1 MSDND
6 SKKELYKKNLQER
19 HSEAKT
25 IRKIVFIIFI
35 ILLLAISG
43 IIGGGYLYIKSALEP
58 VDPTNKEP
66 IEVTI
71 PIGSS
76 PTAIARILEEHDVVK
91 NAKVFR
97 YYTKFKNE
105 SGFQAGEYTLN
116 QSMNF
121 DEIIESLKSGIFMGE
136 PVFKMVIPE
145 GKQLEEIATIIA
157 EQTGYKQEE
166 VINKM
171 DDTEYVR
178 GLISKYPSILTEE
191 ILNEDIK
198 HPLEGYLFPATYP
211 FYEKKPSIESIVE
224 TMLDQTEK
232 ILVKYA
238 GLMEGNKY
246 IDSTHKLLTMASLIE
261 EEATAQTDRETISS
275 VFYNRLDSDMPLQT
289 DPTVLY
295 ALGEHKKRVLYDHL
309 GVNSPYN
316 TYKIKGLTPGPIA
329 NAGESSLSAALN
341 PAETDFLYFLAAPTG
356 EVYYS
361 KTLEEHNAKKAQYI
375 TNQQE

>member
-1 MSDND
+1 MSDNE
-6 SKKELYKKNLQER
+6 SKKDVYKKNLQER
-19 HSEAKT
+19 HREARM
-25 IRKIVFIIFI
+25 IRKIVFIVFI
-35 ILLLAISG
+35 IILLAISG

-76 PTAIARILEEHDVVK
+76 PTAIARILEENDIVK
-91 NAKVFR
+91 NARVFR

-105 SGFQAGEYTLN
+105 SGFQAGEYTFN

-121 DEIIESLKSGIFMGE
+121 DEIIESLKSGILMGE
-136 PVFKMVIPE
+136 PTFKLVIPE

-157 EQTGYKQEE
+157 EQTGYTQEE

-171 DDTEYVR
+171 DDSDYVR
-178 GLISKYPSILTEE
+178 DLISRYPSVLTEE
-191 ILNEDIK
+191 ILNKDIK

-224 TMLDQTEK
+224 TMLEQTEK

-238 GLMEGNKY
+238 GLIEGNKY

-275 VFYNRLDSDMPLQT
+275 VFYNRLDADMPLQT

-295 ALGEHKKRVLYDHL
+295 ALGKHEKRVLYEHL
-309 GVNSPYN
+309 DVNSPYN
-316 TYKIKGLTPGPIA
+316 TYKNKGLTPGPIA
-329 NAGESSLSAALN
+329 NSGESSLSAALN
-341 PAETDFLYFLAAPTG
+341 PAETDYLYFLAAPTG

-361 KTLEEHNAKKAQYI
+361 KTLEEHNVKKAQYI
-375 TNQQE
+375 TNQQ

>member
-1 MSDND
+1 MSDNE
-6 SKKELYKKNLQER
+6 SKKDIYIKNLQER
-19 HSEAKT
+19 HREAKT
-25 IRKIVFIIFI
+25 IRKIVFITFI
-35 ILLLAISG
+35 VILVVLSG

-76 PTAIARILEEHDVVK
+76 PTAIARILEENDIVK
-91 NAKVFR
+91 HAKVFR

-105 SGFQAGEYTLN
+105 SGFQAGEYIFN

-121 DEIIESLKSGIFMGE
+121 DQIIESLKSGILMGE
-136 PVFKMVIPE
+136 PVFKLVIPE

-157 EQTGYKQEE
+157 EQTGYTQEE
-166 VINKM
+166 IMKKV
-171 DDTEYVR
+171 DDPTYVKD
-178 GLISKYPSILTEE
+178 LISRFPNTLSEE
-191 ILNEDIK
+191 ILNKDIK

-224 TMLDQTEK
+224 TMLEQTDK
-232 ILVKYA
+232 ILVKYV

-261 EEATAQTDRETISS
+261 EEATAQTDREQISS
-275 VFYNRLDSDMPLQT
+275 VFYNRLDDGMPLQT

-309 GVNSPYN
+309 EVNSPYN
-316 TYKIKGLTPGPIA
+316 TYKNQGLTPGPIA

-341 PAETDFLYFLAAPTG
+341 PAETDYLYFLAAPTG

-361 KTLEEHNAKKAQYI
+361 KTLDEHNAKKAQYI
-375 TNQQE
+375 TNQQ

>member
-1 MSDND
+1 MSDNE
-6 SKKELYKKNLQER
+6 SKKDLYKKNLQER
-19 HSEAKT
+19 HREAKT
-25 IRKIVFIIFI
+25 IRKIVFIVFI
-35 ILLLAISG
+35 VILVVLSG

-76 PTAIARILEEHDVVK
+76 PTAIARILEENDIVK
-91 NAKVFR
+91 HAKVFR

-105 SGFQAGEYTLN
+105 SGFQAGEYTFN

-121 DEIIESLKSGIFMGE
+121 DQIIESLKSGILMGE
-136 PVFKMVIPE
+136 PAFKLVIPE

-157 EQTGYKQEE
+157 EQTGYTKEE
-166 VINKM
+166 IMEKV
-171 DDTEYVR
+171 DDPTYVKD
-178 GLISKYPSILTEE
+178 LISRFPNTLSEE
-191 ILNEDIK
+191 ILNKDIK

-211 FYEKKPSIESIVE
+211 FYEKKPSIESIIE
-224 TMLDQTEK
+224 TMLEQTDK
-232 ILVKYA
+232 ILVKYV
-238 GLMEGNKY
+238 GLMEGNSY

-261 EEATAQTDRETISS
+261 EEATAQTDREQISS
-275 VFYNRLDSDMPLQT
+275 VFYNRLNDGMPLQT

-309 GVNSPYN
+309 EVNSPYN
-316 TYKIKGLTPGPIA
+316 TYKNQGLTPGPIA

-341 PAETDFLYFLAAPTG
+341 PAETDYLYFLAAPTG

-361 KTLEEHNAKKAQYI
+361 KTLDEHNAKKAQYI
-375 TNQQE
+375 TNQQ

>member
-1 MSDND
+1 MSDNE
-6 SKKELYKKNLQER
+6 SKKDLYKKNLQER
-19 HSEAKT
+19 HREAKT
-25 IRKIVFIIFI
+25 IRKIVFIVFI
-35 ILLLAISG
+35 VILVVLSG

-76 PTAIARILEEHDVVK
+76 PTAIARILEENDIVK
-91 NAKVFR
+91 HAKVFR

-105 SGFQAGEYTLN
+105 SGFQAGEYTFN

-121 DEIIESLKSGIFMGE
+121 DQIIESLKSGILMGE
-136 PVFKMVIPE
+136 PAFKLVIPE

-157 EQTGYKQEE
+157 EQTGYTKEE
-166 VINKM
+166 IMEKV
-171 DDTEYVR
+171 DDPTYVKD
-178 GLISKYPSILTEE
+178 LISRFPNTLSEE
-191 ILNEDIK
+191 ILNKDIK

-211 FYEKKPSIESIVE
+211 FYEKKPSIESIIE
-224 TMLDQTEK
+224 TMLEQTDK
-232 ILVKYA
+232 ILVKYV
-238 GLMEGNKY
+238 GLMEGNSY

-261 EEATAQTDRETISS
+261 EEATAQTDREQISS
-275 VFYNRLDSDMPLQT
+275 VFYNRLDDGMPLQT

-309 GVNSPYN
+309 EVNSPYN
-316 TYKIKGLTPGPIA
+316 TYKNQGLTPGPIA

-341 PAETDFLYFLAAPTG
+341 PAETDYLYFLAAPTG

-361 KTLEEHNAKKAQYI
+361 KTLDEHNAKKAQYI
-375 TNQQE
+375 TNQQ

>member
-1 MSDND
+1 MSDNE
-6 SKKELYKKNLQER
+6 SKKDLYKKNLQER
-19 HSEAKT
+19 HREAKT
-25 IRKIVFIIFI
+25 IRKIVFIVFI
-35 ILLLAISG
+35 VILVVLSG

-76 PTAIARILEEHDVVK
+76 PTAIARILEENDIVK
-91 NAKVFR
+91 HAKVFR
-97 YYTKFKNE
+97 YYTKSKNV
-105 SGFQAGEYTLN
+105 SGFQAGEYTFN

-121 DEIIESLKSGIFMGE
+121 DQIIESLKSGILMGE
-136 PVFKMVIPE
+136 PAFKLVIPE

-157 EQTGYKQEE
+157 EQTGYTKEE
-166 VINKM
+166 IMEKV
-171 DDTEYVR
+171 DDPTYVKD
-178 GLISKYPSILTEE
+178 LISRFPNTLSEE
-191 ILNEDIK
+191 ILNKDIK

-224 TMLDQTEK
+224 TMLEQTDK
-232 ILVKYA
+232 ILVKYV
-238 GLMEGNKY
+238 GLMEGNNY

-261 EEATAQTDRETISS
+261 EEATAQTDREQISS
-275 VFYNRLDSDMPLQT
+275 VFYNRLDDGMPLQT

-309 GVNSPYN
+309 EVNSPYN
-316 TYKIKGLTPGPIA
+316 TYKNQGLTPGPIA

-341 PAETDFLYFLAAPTG
+341 PAETDYLYFLAAPTG

-361 KTLEEHNAKKAQYI
+361 KTLDEHNAKKAQYI
-375 TNQQE
+375 TNQQ

>member
-1 MSDND
+1 MSDNE
-6 SKKELYKKNLQER
+6 SKKDLYKKNLQER
-19 HSEAKT
+19 HREAKT
-25 IRKIVFIIFI
+25 IRKIVFIVFI
-35 ILLLAISG
+35 VILVVLSG

-58 VDPTNKEP
+58 VDPTNKEQ

-76 PTAIARILEEHDVVK
+76 PTAIARILEENNIVK
-91 NAKVFR
+91 HAKVFR
-97 YYTKFKNE
+97 YYTKFKNV
-105 SGFQAGEYTLN
+105 SGFQAGEYTFN

-121 DEIIESLKSGIFMGE
+121 DQIIESLKSGILMGE
-136 PVFKMVIPE
+136 AAFKLVIPE

-157 EQTGYKQEE
+157 EQTGYTQEE
-166 VINKM
+166 IMEKV
-171 DDTEYVR
+171 DDPAYVKD
-178 GLISKYPSILTEE
+178 LISRFPNTLSDE
-191 ILNEDIK
+191 ILNKDIK
-198 HPLEGYLFPATYP
+198 HPLEGYLFPATYS

-224 TMLDQTEK
+224 TMLEQTDK
-232 ILVKYA
+232 ILVKYV
-238 GLMEGNKY
+238 GLMEGNNY

-261 EEATAQTDRETISS
+261 EEATAQTDREQISS
-275 VFYNRLDSDMPLQT
+275 VFYNRLDDGMPLQT

-309 GVNSPYN
+309 EVNSPYN
-316 TYKIKGLTPGPIA
+316 TYKNQGLTPGPIA

-341 PAETDFLYFLAAPTG
+341 PAETDYLYFLAAPTG

-375 TNQQE
+375 TNQE

>member
-1 MSDND
+1 MSDNE
-6 SKKELYKKNLQER
+6 SKKDLYKKNLQER
-19 HSEAKT
+19 HREAKT
-25 IRKIVFIIFI
+25 IRKIVFIVFI
-35 ILLLAISG
+35 VILVVLSG

-76 PTAIARILEEHDVVK
+76 PTAIARILEENDIVK
-91 NAKVFR
+91 HAKVFR

-105 SGFQAGEYTLN
+105 SGFQAGEYTFN

-121 DEIIESLKSGIFMGE
+121 DQIIESLKSGILMGE
-136 PVFKMVIPE
+136 PAFKLVIPE

-157 EQTGYKQEE
+157 EQTGYTKEE
-166 VINKM
+166 IMEKV
-171 DDTEYVR
+171 DDPTYVKD
-178 GLISKYPSILTEE
+178 LISRFPNTLSEE
-191 ILNEDIK
+191 ILNKDIK

-224 TMLDQTEK
+224 TMLEQTDK
-232 ILVKYA
+232 ILVKYV
-238 GLMEGNKY
+238 GLLEGNNY

-261 EEATAQTDRETISS
+261 EEATAQTDREQISS
-275 VFYNRLDSDMPLQT
+275 VFYNRLDDGMPLQT

-309 GVNSPYN
+309 EVNSPYN
-316 TYKIKGLTPGPIA
+316 TYKNQGLTPGPIA

-341 PAETDFLYFLAAPTG
+341 PAETDYLYFLAAPTG

-361 KTLEEHNAKKAQYI
+361 KTLDEHNAKKAQYI
-375 TNQQE
+375 TNQQ

>member
-1 MSDND
+1 MSDNE
-6 SKKELYKKNLQER
+6 SKKILYKKNLQAR
-19 HSEAKT
+19 HKEAKV
-25 IRKIVFIIFI
+25 IRKIVFIVFII
-35 ILLLAISG
+35 ILLALSG

-58 VDPTNKEP
+58 IDTKNKEP

-76 PTAIARILEEHDVVK
+76 TSAIARILEENNIVK

-105 SGFQAGEYTLN
+105 SGFQAGEYTFN

-121 DEIIESLKSGIFMGE
+121 DEIIENLKSGILMGE
-136 PVFKMVIPE
+136 PVFKLMIPE
-145 GKQLEEIATIIA
+145 GKQLDEIATIIA
-157 EQTGYKQEE
+157 EQTGYTHEE

-171 DDTEYVR
+171 DDPTYVSD
-178 GLISKYPSILTEE
+178 LISRYPGILTEE
-191 ILNEDIK
+191 ILNKDIK

-211 FYEKKPSIESIVE
+211 FYEKKPTIESIVE
-224 TMLDQTEK
+224 TMLEQTEK
-232 ILVKYA
+232 VLVKYTE
-238 GLMEGNKY
+238 LMEGNKY

-275 VFYNRLDSDMPLQT
+275 VFYNRLDADMPLQT

-295 ALGEHKKRVLYDHL
+295 ALGEHKKRVLYEHL
-309 GVNSPYN
+309 EVNSPYN

-329 NAGESSLSAALN
+329 NSGESSLSAALN
-341 PAETDFLYFLAAPTG
+341 PAQTDYFYFLAASSG
-356 EVYYS
+356 EVFYS

-375 TNQQE
+375 MNQ

>member
-1 MSDND
+1 MSDNE
-6 SKKELYKKNLQER
+6 SKKEVYKKNLKER
-19 HSEAKT
+19 HSEAKM
-25 IRKIVFIIFI
+25 IRKIVFIVFII
-35 ILLLAISG
+35 ILLALSG

-58 VDPTNKEP
+58 VNPTNKES

-76 PTAIARILEEHDVVK
+76 PTAIARILEKNDVIK

-105 SGFQAGEYTLN
+105 SGFQAGEYTFN

-121 DEIIESLKSGIFMGE
+121 DEIIESLKSGILMGE
-136 PVFKMVIPE
+136 PAFKLVIPE

-157 EQTGYKQEE
+157 EQTGYTQEE
-166 VINKM
+166 IIKKM
-171 DDTEYVR
+171 DDTAYVND
-178 GLISKYPSILTEE
+178 LISRYPSILTEE
-191 ILNEDIK
+191 ILNKDIK

-224 TMLDQTEK
+224 TMLEQTEK
-232 ILVKYA
+232 VLVKYV
-238 GLMEGNKY
+238 GLIEGNKY

-275 VFYNRLDSDMPLQT
+275 VFYNRLNIDMPLQT

-295 ALGEHKKRVLYDHL
+295 ALGKHKDRVLYEHL
-309 GVNSPYN
+309 EVNSPYN
-316 TYKIKGLTPGPIA
+316 TYKITGLTPGPIA
-329 NAGESSLSAALN
+329 NSGESSLSAALN
-341 PAETDFLYFLAAPTG
+341 PAETDYLYFLAAPTG

-361 KTLEEHNAKKAQYI
+361 RTLEEHNALKAQYI
-375 TNQQE
+375 TNQE

>member
-1 MSDND
+1 MSDNE
-6 SKKELYKKNLQER
+6 SKKDLYKKNLQER
-19 HSEAKT
+19 HREAKT
-25 IRKIVFIIFI
+25 IRKIVFIVFI
-35 ILLLAISG
+35 VILVVLSG

-76 PTAIARILEEHDVVK
+76 PTAIARILEENDIVK
-91 NAKVFR
+91 HAKVFR
-97 YYTKFKNE
+97 YYTKFKNV
-105 SGFQAGEYTLN
+105 SGFQAGEYTFN

-121 DEIIESLKSGIFMGE
+121 DQIIESLKSGILMGE
-136 PVFKMVIPE
+136 PAFKLVIPE
-145 GKQLEEIATIIA
+145 GKQLEEIAIIIA
-157 EQTGYKQEE
+157 EQTGYTKEE
-166 VINKM
+166 IMKKV
-171 DDTEYVR
+171 DDPTYVKD
-178 GLISKYPSILTEE
+178 LISRFPNTLSEE
-191 ILNEDIK
+191 ILNKDIK

-224 TMLDQTEK
+224 TMLEQTDK
-232 ILVKYA
+232 ILVKYV
-238 GLMEGNKY
+238 GLMEGNNY

-261 EEATAQTDRETISS
+261 EEATAQTDREQISS
-275 VFYNRLDSDMPLQT
+275 VFYNRLDDGMPLQT

-309 GVNSPYN
+309 EVNSPYN
-316 TYKIKGLTPGPIA
+316 TYKNQGLTPGPIA

-341 PAETDFLYFLAAPTG
+341 PAETDYLYFLAAPTG

-361 KTLEEHNAKKAQYI
+361 KTLDEHNAKKAQYI
-375 TNQQE
+375 TNQQ